1 MGEKAKTKKPLY
13 KRWWVWV
20 IVIIL
25 LIAIFGPKGNTG
37 NSTADPQSTAQSQTT
52 TTEPADTE
60 PEDTQQTEQTAAPV
74 DKPEEPAN
82 TLTTGQQNALGSA
95 QNYLNIMAFSQSG
108 LVDQLEYDGYT
119 TEEATYA
126 AEHCGADWNE
136 QAAKAAANYLDIMSF
151 SRQGLI
157 DQLVYDGFTQEQ
169 AEYGATAAGY

>member
-1 MGEKAKTKKPLY
+1 MKK
-13 KRWWVWV
+13 
-20 IVIIL
+20 
-25 LIAIFGPKGNTG
+25 IFLSFLCAATLCGLVACGTTDQPSAESAPSAATD
-37 NSTADPQSTAQSQTT
+37 SSQTT
-52 TTEPADTE
+52 DPAVEGTAPAAIEPAE
-60 PEDTQQTEQTAAPV
+60 S
-74 DKPEEPAN
+74 
-82 TLTTGQQNALGSA
+82 LTTGQQNALGSA

-119 TEEATYA
+119 TEEATFA
-126 AEHCGADWNE
+126 ADHCGADWNE